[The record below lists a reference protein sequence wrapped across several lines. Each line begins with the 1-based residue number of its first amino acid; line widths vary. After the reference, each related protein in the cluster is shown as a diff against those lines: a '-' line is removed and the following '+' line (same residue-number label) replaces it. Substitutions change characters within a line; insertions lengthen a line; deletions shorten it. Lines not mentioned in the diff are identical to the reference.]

1 MHVISFIRNYLGL
14 TEDLYDAFAMGIV
27 DTVIIATSNLIFTS
41 TCMCVCVSFIPS
53 AQHLMALLL
62 SEDSYYFSTWEN
74 LVHSFFTVFSPSFS
88 FFFFLGISSQHV
100 LDFLDQSSISFVFLT
115 YFLSLTRNLI

>member
-1 MHVISFIRNYLGL
+1 
-14 TEDLYDAFAMGIV
+14 MG
-27 DTVIIATSNLIFTS
+27 
-41 TCMCVCVSFIPS
+41 VSFIPS

-74 LVHSFFTVFSPSFS
+74 LVHYFFTVFSPSFS

-115 YFLSLTRNLI
+115 YFLSLIRNLV